1 MHTFPDSLH
10 CIYLPRI
17 IPGKICCQKFK
28 LPSLMVSVSTDAIA
42 AATVRKDFLKFQALV
57 KRSMF
62 ICCSYYYYS
71 FLLRRQLAGAP
82 EIEQF

>member
-28 LPSLMVSVSTDAIA
+28 LPSLMVSVSMDAIA
-42 AATVRKDFLKFQALV
+42 AATVSKDFFKVSSPCEKVNVHML
-57 KRSMF
+57 
-62 ICCSYYYYS
+62 
-71 FLLRRQLAGAP
+71 
-82 EIEQF
+82 